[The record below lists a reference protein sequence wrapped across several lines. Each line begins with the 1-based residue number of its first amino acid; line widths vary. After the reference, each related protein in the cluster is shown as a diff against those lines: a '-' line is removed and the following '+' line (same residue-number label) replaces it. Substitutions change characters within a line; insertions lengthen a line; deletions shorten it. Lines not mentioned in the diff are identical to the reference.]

1 MEYFV
6 FNVAKFMIEKKYFSI
21 EEIKRKLERYCAY
34 QDRCHKEI
42 ETKLREF
49 VLIEEAKNQ
58 IILHLM
64 EHDFVNEERFS
75 KSFARG
81 KFRIKKWG
89 KQRII
94 RELKF
99 RDITAYNIKT
109 ALKEVDEEE
118 YLTTILEIAEKR
130 NRLITETDVYKK
142 KKKLSDFLIRK
153 GYEFELIYS
162 TVNEVIKK
170 SLD

>member
-1 MEYFV
+1 M
-6 FNVAKFMIEKKYFSI
+6 KEKKYFSI
-21 EEIKRKLERYCAY
+21 EEIKRKLERYCVY

-42 ETKLREF
+42 ETKLQEF

-64 EHDFVNEERFS
+64 EHDFVNEERFC

-81 KFRIKKWG
+81 KFNIKKWG
-89 KQRII
+89 KQRIV

-99 RDITAYNIKT
+99 RDISAYNIKT
-109 ALKEVDEEE
+109 ALKEIDEAD
-118 YLTTILEIAEKR
+118 YLKTIVEITEKR
-130 NRLITETDVYKK
+130 NQLINESDIYKR

-153 GYEFELIYS
+153 GYEYDLIFS
-162 TVNEVIKK
+162 TIKD
-170 SLD
+170 LLQV